1 MTNLILLW
9 QIMVETLFGRYT
21 WDRGVDVHMLNMK
34 GKTTIDTLLGLTV
47 KVKLEEIVDKST
59 VFRKVKSEND

>member
-1 MTNLILLW
+1 
-9 QIMVETLFGRYT
+9 
-21 WDRGVDVHMLNMK
+21 MLNMK

-47 KVKLEEIVDKST
+47 KVKLEEIVDKSA